1 MMEGLPPMGTAEVVF
16 YIILAYVGFIA
27 PVLATIGMLLLALV
41 GLLWSPFAAAICGG
55 VAHRKGWEG
64 DKSAA
69 DGFLGSIFLF
79 LPWVYMLS
87 RLHGRPM
94 GGGTVIAGYIMLFPL
109 WLFGAIIPGAIMSWT
124 LFWGGNADYGPFGA
138 LRAQYI
144 LNQLWMT
151 SMGSIA
157 SEFAGLLLWAVML
170 WKMWRICRKYR
181 QNVPVAAQG
190 RLVAPVYM
198 RPFQYAW
205 LSFVLIWGFH
215 IYIFASYPVC
225 IVAC

>member
-1 MMEGLPPMGTAEVVF
+1 MMEEMPLF
-16 YIILAYVGFIA
+16 YLVLVYVLVSVGFIA
-27 PVLATIGMLLLALV
+27 PVVATIAMLLLAVV

-55 VAHRKGWEG
+55 VAHRKGGEG
-64 DKSAA
+64 SKSAA
-69 DGFLGSIFLF
+69 DGLLGSILLF

-94 GGGTVIAGYIMLFPL
+94 GVGTVIAGYLLLFLL
-109 WLFGAIIPGAIMSWT
+109 WLFGALIPGGIMSWT
-124 LFWGGNADYGPFGA
+124 LFWTGNADYGPFGT
-138 LRAQYI
+138 LREQYT

-151 SMGSIA
+151 AMGSIA
-157 SEFAGLLLWAVML
+157 SEFVGLLLWAVAL
-170 WKMWRICRKYR
+170 RKMWRIYRKYR
-181 QNVPVAAQG
+181 QNVPVAAHDK
-190 RLVAPVYM
+190 LIAPAYM

-215 IYIFASYPVC
+215 IYIYASYPVC